1 MADYSKVTNE
11 TNEIVYNGLF
21 EKGMIFQ
28 ERFVFWLG
36 IIDITDD
43 GTIITLEG
51 NRIKDMKLKK
61 YTKEELSTFMKYD
74 TIEGCWIDY
83 QRTDEDIVRDWF
95 VQKAENDS
103 IENRRDL
110 KIDLLT

>member
-1 MADYSKVTNE
+1 MSKINDK
-11 TNEIVYNGLF
+11 TNEIVFNGLF

-28 ERFVFWLG
+28 EMLTFWLG
-36 IIDITDD
+36 ILDITDN

-51 NRIKDMKLKK
+51 NRIRDMKLKK
-61 YTKEELSTFMKYD
+61 YTSEELTKFMKYD
-74 TIEGCWIDY
+74 SIKGCWLDY
-83 QRTDEDIVRDWF
+83 QKTDLERVQDWF
-95 VQKAENDS
+95 TQKVENDT

>member
-1 MADYSKVTNE
+1 MADYSKITSK

-28 ERFVFWLG
+28 EMLTFWLG
-36 IIDITDD
+36 ILDITDN
-43 GTIITLEG
+43 GIIITLEG
-51 NRIKDMKLKK
+51 NRIREMKLKK
-61 YTKEELSTFMKYD
+61 YTSEELTKFMKYSTQD
-74 TIEGCWIDY
+74 NCWLDY
-83 QRTDEDIVRDWF
+83 QKTDIDVVHDWF
-95 VQKAENDS
+95 TQKATYDT

>member
-1 MADYSKVTNE
+1 MADYSKITDK

-43 GTIITLEG
+43 GIIITLEG
-51 NRIKDMKLKK
+51 NRIRDMKLKK
-61 YTKEELSTFMKYD
+61 YTKEELSTFMKYG

>member
-1 MADYSKVTNE
+1 MADYSKITDK
-11 TNEIVYNGLF
+11 TNEIVYNELF

-28 ERFVFWLG
+28 ERFSFWLG
-36 IIDITDD
+36 ILDITDS
-43 GTIITLEG
+43 GIIITLEG

-61 YTKEELSTFMKYD
+61 YTKEELSNFMKYSTRD
-74 TIEGCWIDY
+74 NCWIDY
-83 QRTDEDIVRDWF
+83 QKTDEEVVRDWF
-95 VQKAENDS
+95 IQKAEHDS

>member
-1 MADYSKVTNE
+1 MADYSKITDK
-11 TNEIVYNGLF
+11 TNEIVYNELF

-28 ERFVFWLG
+28 ERFSFWLG
-36 IIDITDD
+36 ILDITDN

-61 YTKEELSTFMKYD
+61 YTKEELTKFMKYSS
-74 TIEGCWIDY
+74 IEGCWIDY
-83 QRTDEDIVRDWF
+83 QKTDEEIVRAWF
-95 VQKAENDS
+95 VQKAEHDS

>member
-1 MADYSKVTNE
+1 MTDYSKISSK

-28 ERFVFWLG
+28 EMLTFWLG
-36 IIDITDD
+36 ILDITDN
-43 GTIITLEG
+43 GIIITLEG
-51 NRIKDMKLKK
+51 NRIREMKLKK
-61 YTKEELSTFMKYD
+61 YTKEELTKFMKYSS
-74 TIEGCWIDY
+74 IEGCWLDY
-83 QRTDEDIVRDWF
+83 QKTDIDVVHDWF
-95 VQKAENDS
+95 TQKATYDT

>member
-1 MADYSKVTNE
+1 MADYSKITDK

-28 ERFVFWLG
+28 ERFSFWLG
-36 IIDITDD
+36 ILDITDD
-43 GTIITLEG
+43 GIIITLEG
-51 NRIKDMKLKK
+51 NRIRDMKLKK
-61 YTKEELSTFMKYD
+61 YTKEELSTFMKYG

-83 QRTDEDIVRDWF
+83 QKTDEDVVRDWF
-95 VQKAENDS
+95 VQKTENDS

-110 KIDLLT
+110 KIDLFT

>member
-1 MADYSKVTNE
+1 MADYSKITNK
-11 TNEIVYNGLF
+11 TNEIVFNGLF

-28 ERFVFWLG
+28 EMFAFWLG
-36 IIDITDD
+36 ILDITDD

-61 YTKEELSTFMKYD
+61 YTKEQLTTFMKYD

-83 QRTDEDIVRDWF
+83 QRTDEDVVRDWF

-110 KIDLLT
+110 KINLLT

>member
-1 MADYSKVTNE
+1 MADYSKVTDK
-11 TNEIVYNGLF
+11 TNEIVFNGLF
-21 EKGMIFQ
+21 EIGMIFQ
-28 ERFVFWLG
+28 ERFNFWLG
-36 IIDITDD
+36 ILDITDN

-61 YTKEELSTFMKYD
+61 YTKEELSTFMKYSTKD
-74 TIEGCWIDY
+74 SCWIDY
-83 QRTDEDIVRDWF
+83 QRTDEEVVRDWF
-95 VQKAENDS
+95 VQKAEHDS

>member
-1 MADYSKVTNE
+1 MADYSKITDK
-11 TNEIVYNGLF
+11 TNEIVYNQLF
-21 EKGMIFQ
+21 KKGMIFQ
-28 ERFVFWLG
+28 ERFNFWLG
-36 IIDITDD
+36 ILDITDD
-43 GTIITLEG
+43 GVIITLEG

-61 YTKEELSTFMKYD
+61 YTKEELSTFMKYS
-74 TIEGCWIDY
+74 TKENCWLDY
-83 QRTDEDIVRDWF
+83 QRTDEEVVRDWF

>member
-1 MADYSKVTNE
+1 MSTNKK
-11 TNEIVYNGLF
+11 TNEIVFNGLF

-28 ERFVFWLG
+28 EMLTFWLG
-36 IIDITDD
+36 ILDITDN
-43 GTIITLEG
+43 GMIITLEG

-61 YTKEELSTFMKYD
+61 YTSEKLTKFMKYSTMD
-74 TIEGCWIDY
+74 NCWLDY
-83 QRTDEDIVRDWF
+83 LRTDEEQVKDWF
-95 VQKAENDS
+95 KQKVENDT

>member
-1 MADYSKVTNE
+1 MADYSKITNE

-21 EKGMIFQ
+21 KKGMIFQ
-28 ERFVFWLG
+28 ERFNFWLG
-36 IIDITDD
+36 ILDITDD

-61 YTKEELSTFMKYD
+61 YTSEELSTFMKYS
-74 TIEGCWIDY
+74 TKENCWLDY

-95 VQKAENDS
+95 VQKAEHDS

-110 KIDLLT
+110 KINLLT

>member
-1 MADYSKVTNE
+1 MTDYSKITDK

-28 ERFVFWLG
+28 ERFAFWLG

-51 NRIKDMKLKK
+51 NRIRDMKLKK
-61 YTKEELSTFMKYD
+61 YTSEELSTFMKYD

-83 QRTDEDIVRDWF
+83 QRTDEDVIRDWF

-110 KIDLLT
+110 KINLLT